1 MKTRFS
7 FLWLLLL
14 VYQVLV
20 AQTTIHVKD
29 PNTWT
34 TDELTSYVGKEVIFD
49 VPIFVTS
56 NASSYNYTVSTRRLY
71 TPTNQVLPKFTNTQ
85 AMQAYNAFVS
95 LNAAGGMT
103 LTGVSG
109 YHRCGEKIYNL
120 KAYVHDVNNLEFRG
134 GVWRGNTRAYM
145 DTVNVRRLVN
155 IDGCDTCLLVC
166 TSNLENYFMGN
177 SNHDRQRAKVI
188 DALTHIDADLIGFV
202 EIECGDAAVKEIVN
216 YLNSRLP
223 HRNYTFV
230 ADGTTASGSDT
241 KAAFV
246 YDKKLL
252 KTYGELQVIG
262 TGVGK
267 ARKEMQVF
275 EQKYNGER
283 FIFSV
288 NHFKAKSGTGTGKD
302 ADQKDGQGS
311 FNAARC
317 EEAQAVLDLYVR
329 LAPQLKEKDILIM
342 GDLNAYAKEDPIRKF
357 LDYGLIDLHR
367 AFHADTSYSYQYG
380 GLAGYL
386 DHAICSESLRAQVC
400 GAIGFHCNSDENDR
414 YTYDKSS
421 DQTMFRYSDHDPVL
435 VGLRL
440 DNTATYDPKPLINN
454 LDVLRGKSNQLIIRD
469 ALTAGGQDSYYGI
482 YDVSGRPIVEATRIE
497 SSAEVVEL
505 PTAPG
510 VYILYVYFETQVYPY
525 KFIVP

>member
-7 FLWLLLL
+7 LLWLIVLAC
-14 VYQVLV
+14 QVLV
-20 AQTTIHVKD
+20 AQTHIKVKN

-34 TDELTSYVGKEVIFD
+34 TDELAPYVGQEVIFD
-49 VPIFVTS
+49 FPILVAS
-56 NASSYNYTVSTRRLY
+56 NASSYNYTVSTRRLFS
-71 TPTNQVLPKFTNTQ
+71 PTNQVLPKFLNPQ
-85 AMQAYNAFVS
+85 QYNAFVG
-95 LNAAGGMT
+95 LNSSGAMT
-103 LTGVSG
+103 ISGISG

-120 KAYVHDVNNLEFRG
+120 RARVNSKADLTFISGE
-134 GVWRGNTRAYM
+134 WRGNTRAYM

-155 IDGCDTCLLVC
+155 IADCDTCLLVC

-177 SNHDRQRAKVI
+177 NYHDRQRAKVI
-188 DALTHIDADLIGFV
+188 DALTHIDADLFGFV
-202 EIECGDAAVKEIVN
+202 EIECGKAAVEEIVS
-216 YLNSRLP
+216 YLNNRLP
-223 HRNYTFV
+223 HRNYTYV
-230 ADGTTASGSDT
+230 ADGSTASGSDT

-252 KTYGELQVIG
+252 KTYGELQIIG

-267 ARKEMQVF
+267 NRKEMQVF
-275 EQKYNGER
+275 EQRSNGER
-283 FIFSV
+283 FIYSV
-288 NHFKAKSGTGTGKD
+288 NHFKAKTGGGTGKD

-311 FNAARC
+311 YNAARC
-317 EEAQAVLDLYVR
+317 EEAQAVVDLYKR
-329 LAPQLKEKDILIM
+329 IAPQLQEKDILIM
-342 GDLNAYAKEDPIRKF
+342 GDLNAYAKEDPIRLMF
-357 LDYGLIDLHR
+357 DNGMIDLHR

-386 DHAICSESLRAQVC
+386 DHALCSPSMYAQVC
-400 GAIGFHCNSDENDR
+400 GATGFHVNSDENDR

-440 DNTATYDPKPLINN
+440 DNTATYDPKPRINN
-454 LDVLRGKSNQLIIRD
+454 LDILGGQSNKLLIRD
-469 ALTAGGQDSYYGI
+469 AMTAGGQDSFYGI
-482 YDVSGRPIVEATRIE
+482 YDISGRPVVSPTRIE
-497 SSAEVVEL
+497 STVQVVDL

-510 VYILYVYFETQVYPY
+510 VYILYVYYETQVYPY

>member
-134 GVWRGNTRAYM
+134 GEWRGNTRAYM

>member
-7 FLWLLLL
+7 LLWLAILAC
-14 VYQVLV
+14 QVLV
-20 AQTTIHVKD
+20 AQTHIKVKD
-29 PNTWT
+29 PETWT
-34 TDELTSYVGKEVIFD
+34 TDELAPYVNQEVIFD

-71 TPTNQVLPKFTNTQ
+71 SPTNQVLPKFLAPQ
-85 AMQAYNAFVS
+85 SYNEFVS
-95 LNAAGGMT
+95 LNTSGALIISGID
-103 LTGVSG
+103 G

-120 KAYVHDVNNLEFRG
+120 RARVNSKTDLTFISGN
-134 GVWRGNTRAYM
+134 WHGNTRTYM

-155 IDGCDTCLLVC
+155 IADCDTCLLVC

-177 SNHDRQRAKVI
+177 DNHARQRAKVI
-188 DALTHIDADLIGFV
+188 DALTHIDADLFGFV
-202 EIECGDAAVKEIVN
+202 EIECGKAAVEEIVS
-216 YLNSRLP
+216 YLNSSLP
-223 HRNYTFV
+223 HRSYSYV
-230 ADGTTASGSDT
+230 ADGTTATGTDT

-246 YDKKLL
+246 YDKKIL
-252 KTYGELQVIG
+252 KTYGELQVVG

-275 EQKYNGER
+275 EQKSNGER

-288 NHFKAKSGTGTGKD
+288 NHFKAKTGGGTGAD

-311 FNAARC
+311 YNAARC
-317 EEAQAVLDLYVR
+317 EEAQAVIDLYVR
-329 LAPQLKEKDILIM
+329 ISPQLKEKDILVM

-357 LDYGLIDLHR
+357 LDYGMIDLHR
-367 AFHADTSYSYQYG
+367 AYHADTSYSYQYG

-386 DHAICSESLRAQVC
+386 DHAICSPSMYAQVR
-400 GAIGFHCNSDENDR
+400 GAIGFHCNSDENDK

-440 DNTATYDPKPLINN
+440 DNTATYDPKPLVNN
-454 LDVLRGKSNQLIIRD
+454 LDVMRGNANKLIIRD
-469 ALTAGGQDSYYGI
+469 ALTAGGQDSYFGI
-482 YDVSGRPIVEATRIE
+482 YDISGRPIVSATRIE
-497 SSAEVVEL
+497 SSAQAVDL